1 MPRAKQCLPHKST
14 SPLTADLSLLLPA
27 AFNSWGRVPYLL
39 PWLNGTAGVGIKRE
53 FDEISFNFFVAGGG
67 ANGGA
72 LDHDDGSSFYHDH
85 DNFFVYGGH
94 KSDFDGH
101 AKQSYNNVLA
111 FANVYGSKCV
121 GIGNAPHAAP
131 NSFFAEGF
139 YNNTCI
145 LSGAG
150 DTYLD
155 IGDCTADATL
165 ANRVLLGNNRIMS
178 PGGSAAPINC
188 GKTFAFA
195 DWIATGLDA
204 GTTLANVPATA
215 DIIKMGRAVLNMA

>member
-1 MPRAKQCLPHKST
+1 M
-14 SPLTADLSLLLPA
+14 
-27 AFNSWGRVPYLL
+27 PYLL
-39 PWLNGTAGVGIKRE
+39 PWLNGTAGVGIKRAD
-53 FDEISFNFFVAGGG
+53 DEIFLNFFVAGGG

-101 AKQSYNNVLA
+101 GKQSYNNILA

-121 GIGNAPHAAP
+121 GIGNAPHASP
-131 NSFFAEGF
+131 NPFFAEGF
-139 YNNTCI
+139 WNNTCI
-145 LSGAG
+145 LADAG

-165 ANRVLLGNNRIMS
+165 ANRVILGNNKIMS
-178 PGGSAAPINC
+178 PGGSSAPVNC
-188 GKTFAFA
+188 GKSFAFS
-195 DWIATGLDA
+195 DWIALGLDV
-204 GTTLANVPATA
+204 GTTLSDVPPTPQ
-215 DIIKMGRAVLNMA
+215 IIQMARDLLSIPSA